1 MLDISVVICSHNP
14 RPPYLRR
21 VLDGLKAQSLPKTQW
36 ELLLIDNASQ
46 QRLSDAWDLSWHP
59 NARHVHEEKL
69 GLSHARER
77 GMREASAEI
86 IVFVDDDN
94 VLDQNYLAEAARIG
108 HEWPQLGVWGCGSAV
123 PEFEIEPRGDLKDYL
138 HFLAVFEGK
147 QLKWSNVIGC
157 QEATPC
163 GVGLCVR
170 STVAQAYLDAWKETS
185 LQILDRRGNSLLSG
199 GDYEI
204 AYTACARGLGMAVFP
219 QLKATHLIPNER
231 VTEDYLVRLREGVA
245 TSVNVLNYKWRRTV
259 PKNYL
264 SVVGF
269 LSIMKNILLRRGIH
283 RRMYLAEVRAAIAAR
298 RLVGEN
304 TPTRLRGR

>member
-1 MLDISVVICSHNP
+1 
-14 RPPYLRR
+14 
-21 VLDGLKAQSLPKTQW
+21 
-36 ELLLIDNASQ
+36 
-46 QRLSDAWDLSWHP
+46 
-59 NARHVHEEKL
+59 
-69 GLSHARER
+69 
-77 GMREASAEI
+77 
-86 IVFVDDDN
+86 
-94 VLDQNYLAEAARIG
+94 
-108 HEWPQLGVWGCGSAV
+108 
-123 PEFEIEPRGDLKDYL
+123 
-138 HFLAVFEGK
+138 
-147 QLKWSNVIGC
+147 
-157 QEATPC
+157 
-163 GVGLCVR
+163 
-170 STVAQAYLDAWKETS
+170 
-185 LQILDRRGNSLLSG
+185 
-199 GDYEI
+199 
-204 AYTACARGLGMAVFP
+204 MAVFP